1 MRCALIRIHIRE
13 LCAEDDCPDLLPT
26 LCGAVFM
33 EMSYCLK
40 EKALKLRRED
50 QTDPEGKLLV

>member
-1 MRCALIRIHIRE
+1 MRCALIRIHIRGTMA
-13 LCAEDDCPDLLPT
+13 AEDDCPSP
-26 LCGAVFM
+26 GAVFM

-50 QTDPEGKLLV
+50 QTDPESKLLV

>member
-1 MRCALIRIHIRE
+1 
-13 LCAEDDCPDLLPT
+13 
-26 LCGAVFM
+26 M

-50 QTDPEGKLLV
+50 QTDPEGCEGVAYLGLGWWARAGKCIKSSDVGSTADWS